1 MRTLHVGLRVSD
13 LERSLA
19 FYRAVGYTVIGT
31 VEGTPFGSLTM
42 LQLPGDPF
50 VTIELVHDPAK
61 GTVDLG
67 TGINHLVIQVQA
79 LEATLADL
87 AAQGI
92 APDPAADPGPDAPRT
107 RWITDPDGYRI
118 ELVQWP
124 TGHADGITKADFP
137 EPTDPLADQPR
148 LDRDLDC
155 PVHPRR
161 PSGRF
166 REHLP
171 DQVPHRST

>member
-13 LERSLA
+13 LEPSLA
-19 FYRAVGYTVIGT
+19 FYRAVGFTVIGT
-31 VEGTPFGSLTM
+31 VDGTPFGTLTM

-67 TGINHLVIQVQA
+67 TGISHLVIQVDS

-87 AAQGI
+87 SVK
-92 APDPAADPGPDAPRT
+92 DPSHADGPRT
-107 RWITDPDGYRI
+107 SWITDPDGYRI

-124 TGHADGITKADFP
+124 IGHADGISTADFP
-137 EPTDPLADQPR
+137 APTDPGR
-148 LDRDLDC
+148 L
-155 PVHPRR
+155 PAAH
-161 PSGRF
+161 
-166 REHLP
+166 
-171 DQVPHRST
+171 